1 MKKIAMS
8 ALMVGALGL
17 ASVATTAPAEAHWR
31 GGFLSD
37 RSTPLASALPALVR
51 ADAREGSGLFL

>member
-31 GGFLSD
+31 GGWGQ
-37 RSTPLASALPALVR
+37 ASPVVWLRVP
-51 ADAREGSGLFL
+51 